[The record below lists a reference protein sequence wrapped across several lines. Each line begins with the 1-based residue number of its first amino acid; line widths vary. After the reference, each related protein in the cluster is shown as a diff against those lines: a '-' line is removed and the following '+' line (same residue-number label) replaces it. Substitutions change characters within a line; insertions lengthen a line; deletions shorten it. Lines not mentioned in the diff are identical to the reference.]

1 MSQELR
7 LALNRIIDAGYQ
19 VSVDGFECLQ
29 KLDEDKINQTITV
42 ALQRA
47 GLATDDIIFFDK
59 AFLNECTVEKREGL
73 FTGKG
78 GLKPLAKEYDS
89 ELKIHK
95 ELEPDSTGDLSGFV
109 DHFRSRY
116 SQLEKIMRR
125 RIDLR
130 DAINIGALEKMPLKS
145 KVKVIG
151 IITKK
156 RGSGNRLFIELEDLE
171 NSITVMTSDEETV
184 RMGLSLLTDQVICVE
199 GVKYKQDLL
208 IANNFIWPD
217 IPSTPPRRS
226 DVPLCAAF
234 LADVHVGSIDFEDKM
249 FNRFINWMN
258 MDIGNKKM
266 QLLASR
272 IKYLVIAGDLVEG
285 IGVYPNQLD
294 DLNIPDIHEQ
304 YEHSARL
311 LAEIPD
317 YVEIIIIPGNHDA
330 VRKSLPQPSIPAD
343 YAKSLNEDKRIHML
357 GNPCRVQLHGVESY
371 IAHGKALDEIL
382 GTIPGMGFHSPEK
395 GIELLLKC
403 RHLSPMYGVGTQI
416 APERLDRLVIPSN
429 PDVMHMGHIHVHGIR
444 KYKGST
450 IIASGG
456 WQGQT
461 SFQKRNNLE
470 PTVGLAPIFDLK
482 THQITNVNFNGDKK

>member
-1 MSQELR
+1 
-7 LALNRIIDAGYQ
+7 
-19 VSVDGFECLQ
+19 
-29 KLDEDKINQTITV
+29 
-42 ALQRA
+42 
-47 GLATDDIIFFDK
+47 
-59 AFLNECTVEKREGL
+59 
-73 FTGKG
+73 
-78 GLKPLAKEYDS
+78 
-89 ELKIHK
+89 
-95 ELEPDSTGDLSGFV
+95 
-109 DHFRSRY
+109 
-116 SQLEKIMRR
+116 
-125 RIDLR
+125 
-130 DAINIGALEKMPLKS
+130 MPLKS

-151 IITKK
+151 IITEK
-156 RGSGNRLFIELEDLE
+156 RGSGNRLFIELEDPE

-184 RMGLSLLTDQVICVE
+184 RKGLSLLKDQVICVE

-217 IPSTPPRRS
+217 IPST
-226 DVPLCAAF
+226 
-234 LADVHVGSIDFEDKM
+234 DKM

-258 MDIGNKKM
+258 MDIGNKTM

-272 IKYLVIAGDLVEG
+272 VKYLIIAGDLVEG

-382 GTIPGMGFHSPEK
+382 GTIPGMDFNSPEK
-395 GIELLLKC
+395 GIELLLQC
-403 RHLSPMYGVGTQI
+403 RHLSPMYGAGTQI
-416 APERLDRLVIPSN
+416 APERQDRLVIPSN
-429 PDVMHMGHIHVHGIR
+429 PDIIHMGHIHVHGIR

-470 PTVGLAPIFDLK
+470 PTVGMAPIFDLK
-482 THQITNVNFNGDKK
+482 THQITNVNFNGDKKQL